1 LAGRNSQARTRL
13 ARRAVVDSARAL
25 FVDRGY
31 AQTTIEAISD
41 LSDVPQATIY
51 RLFSSKLGIL
61 RALLDVS
68 IAGDDEEVAVQD
80 RPGSRALIAE
90 EDPRILLS
98 GFAGVCRDINARA
111 GIVYQILVS
120 AAGSDPEAAPLLADY
135 TRKRSRGQGQIAD
148 ALARAGKLR
157 PELKGRDA
165 ADIIHVLMSPEVYRL
180 LVVDR
185 GWKPGRYEQWLRTTL
200 IEQLLPGPVE
210 QPRTAPQAAESTVR
224 FT

>member
-1 LAGRNSQARTRL
+1 
-13 ARRAVVDSARAL
+13 VIDSARTL

-31 AQTTIEAISD
+31 AQSTIEAISD

-61 RALLDVS
+61 RALLNVS
-68 IAGDDEEVAVQD
+68 IVGDDEEVAVQD
-80 RPGSRALIAE
+80 RPRSRALLAE
-90 EDPRILLS
+90 QDPRILLS
-98 GFAGVCRDINARA
+98 GFSGVCRDINTRA

-135 TRKRSRGQGQIAD
+135 TRKRYQGQGQIAR

-165 ADIIHVLMSPEVYRL
+165 ADIIHAIMSPEVYRL

-185 GWKPGRYEQWLRTTL
+185 GWKPERYEQWLRTTL
-200 IEQLLPGPVE
+200 IEQLLPSPID
-210 QPRTAPQAAESTVR
+210 QPPRSATR
-224 FT
+224 G